1 MYIYIYFMQKL
12 SEDEDGTDKPLKM
25 SGSPVLYLFIA
36 QDTVI
41 NKFVYILWLSLPFKV
56 TWETVKDKE
65 LNVNLEN

>member
-1 MYIYIYFMQKL
+1 MQKL

-56 TWETVKDKE
+56 IWETVKDKE

>member
-1 MYIYIYFMQKL
+1 MQKL

-56 TWETVKDKE
+56 T
-65 LNVNLEN
+65 